1 MRFASRSFWAAQ
13 QLHQSPLH
21 FSLPATSVRIALV
34 HNQGAGRQ
42 VYAGDDLVHL
52 LRDAGYEVDYFQRK
66 GGGVQRAIRSRPQ
79 VLVSAGGD
87 GTIAEAAIAL
97 RGSPI
102 PLFILPTGTSNN
114 IARAVG
120 LDAAIPVLI
129 AQLANVRETRLDLG
143 HIVGDGHEKWFV
155 EGAGMGFIAT
165 MLREDGHRW
174 RHIWRNIRNRF
185 PGGGDPSTRSHRAV
199 AARVRRGRAR
209 YVRVV
214 ADGHDLSGEYV
225 TVEVMNIPAVGP
237 RILLAKRADP
247 SDARL
252 ELVLVRTN
260 DRVALADHIESLQT
274 TAPPI
279 NTRSVR
285 RIELDWPDVATHVDD
300 EVWPRDSRHP
310 PHRVSIEVAGSVS
323 LLLPR

>member
-1 MRFASRSFWAAQ
+1 
-13 QLHQSPLH
+13 
-21 FSLPATSVRIALV
+21 VRIALV
-34 HNQGAGRQ
+34 HNEGAGQ
-42 VYAGDDLVHL
+42 GIYTGADLVHL
-52 LRDAGYEVDYFQRK
+52 LHDRGYEVDYFQRK
-66 GGGVQRAIRSRPQ
+66 GGGVRRAIHSRPQ
-79 VLVSAGGD
+79 VLVCAGGD
-87 GTIAEAAIAL
+87 GTIAETAIAL

-102 PLFILPTGTSNN
+102 PLFMLPTGTSNN

-120 LDAAIPVLI
+120 LDAPIPVLI
-129 AQLANVRETRLDLG
+129 AQLSSVRETRLDLG

-174 RHIWRNIRNRF
+174 RHILRNIRNRF
-185 PGGGDPSTRSHRAV
+185 PGGGDPATRSHRAA

-209 YVRVV
+209 YVHVV

-237 RILLAKRADP
+237 RILLAGHADP

-252 ELVLVRTN
+252 DLVLVGPN
-260 DRVALADHIESLQT
+260 DRFALADHIASSRT
-274 TAPPI
+274 TDPPI

-285 RIELDWPDVATHVDD
+285 RIELDWPNVATHVDD

-310 PHRVSIEVAGSVS
+310 PHRVILEIAGSVN